1 VALTFLQ
8 STGMGQVGGGG
19 EDARLSPD
27 GSTLWVV
34 ASGTDAVTGF
44 TVDGGTLTPL
54 TEAAGATPPGIV
66 VN

>member
-1 VALTFLQ
+1 MLFRSL
-8 STGMGQVGGGG
+8 GGGA

-34 ASGTDAVTGF
+34 ESGTNGVTGF

-54 TEAAGATPPGIV
+54 VAAAGPAGATPSGIV